1 MAVFVHLK
9 LTKQLGHPRL
19 GLFVGEPIAREFC
32 GIKIFVEWAIVV
44 SAGKQLLEN
53 SLQGG
58 EAAIVDQDGFI
69 AAEALALADE
79 AGNVVNIR
87 PLDRA
92 LGLDLVFEFSAQG
105 CKLILLRLET
115 W

>member
-1 MAVFVHLK
+1 
-9 LTKQLGHPRL
+9 L
-19 GLFVGEPIAREFC
+19 GLFVGEPIACEFC
-32 GIKIFVEWAIVV
+32 GIKISVEWAIVV

-53 SLQGG
+53 RLQGG
-58 EAAIVDQDGFI
+58 IVDQDGFI

-92 LGLDLVFEFSAQG
+92 LGLDDL
-105 CKLILLRLET
+105 
-115 W
+115 